1 MEIKT
6 CGEINRQREEENEGW
21 GMERWIGCEMDD
33 KRKIG
38 GETNRDKGRETDRWR
53 GKKRGTER

>member
-6 CGEINRQREEENEGW
+6 CGEINRQREGEKEGW

-33 KRKIG
+33 KIKIR
-38 GETNRDKGRETDRWR
+38 GETNRDKDRETDRWR